1 MKHIMKHTTLINQ
14 IDYNNYNYH
23 NNIVDKINKSL
34 NYLNTEYTDI
44 VNLFTNKYI
53 NFYLNFDIDNL
64 NIPML
69 FIVFV
74 FNEINQDKNLI
85 YNNLLPL
92 DYINNIKKL
101 DVEFDIYSIIYK
113 KLINDEYIKRI

>member
-1 MKHIMKHTTLINQ
+1 MEHTTLINQ
-14 IDYNNYNYH
+14 IDYKNYSYH
-23 NNIVDKINKSL
+23 NKIIDKIKKNL

-44 VNLFTNKYI
+44 VNLFTKKYI

-85 YNNLLPL
+85 YNNLLPP

-113 KLINDEYIKRI
+113 KLINNEYTKRI